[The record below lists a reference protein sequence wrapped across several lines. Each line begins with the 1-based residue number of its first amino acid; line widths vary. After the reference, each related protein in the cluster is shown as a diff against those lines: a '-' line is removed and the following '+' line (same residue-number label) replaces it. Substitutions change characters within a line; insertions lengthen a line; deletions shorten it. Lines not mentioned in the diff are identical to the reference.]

1 MELISIF
8 FLGSLLSTSLLSVS
22 RPESIVSFGA
32 GQQIEAHLDLHLRHF
47 PSIAR
52 CTIVNRT
59 RNSRAVSL
67 YEKIS
72 SKFPEVTIQL
82 FELDQSDAVK
92 RALESADIII
102 CATSSTIPLFQASD
116 VRVGTHIILI
126 GSYKPE
132 MKEVDKKLVL
142 RSLDGKLFVDSRVD
156 CLREAGE
163 LIDAGIQPEQMAEIG
178 ELLPRDEQGDLD
190 VLAFKGLLALKKPTT
205 IRSNFDGPVS
215 IFKSVGIGVQDVVI
229 AAAVVQKAF
238 NREETIGAIIHEY
251 DS

>member
-142 RSLDGKLFVDSRVD
+142 RSLDGKLLVDSRVD

-190 VLAFKGLLALKKPTT
+190 VLAFKGLLALQKPITT
-205 IRSNFDGPVS
+205 RSNFDGPVS

-238 NREETIGAIIHEY
+238 NREETIGTIIHEY